1 MTTITLEDLQARHV
15 ELGKLIDSF
24 KAALPA
30 ILHIPGTDIELGQ
43 GERYA
48 GLILNDQG
56 KPSHHL
62 VLLPGDNDDAT
73 WQDQLEWAK
82 SIGGDLPDRVEQ
94 ALLFK
99 HFKSEFQERAYWS
112 NTPCEPDDD
121 EEESSWAWCQGFSSG
136 DQYYDHKL
144 NEFRARAVRRLPI

>member
-1 MTTITLEDLQARHV
+1 MTTITLEDLQARHA

-48 GLILNDQG
+48 GLVLNDQG

-62 VLLPGDNDDAT
+62 VLLPGDAEDLT
-73 WQDQLEWAK
+73 W
-82 SIGGDLPDRVEQ
+82 EQ
-94 ALLFK
+94 AQAWAAEQGGELPTRAEQSLLFANLK
-99 HFKSEFQERAYWS
+99 GEFQGAYYWS
-112 NTPCEPDDD
+112 GQAHETN
-121 EEESSWAWCQGFSSG
+121 SSWAWY
-136 DQYYDHKL
+136 QYFYYGGQSTNRKDD
-144 NEFRARAVRRLPI
+144 EFRARAVRRLVIE